1 VTKTLPNP
9 NDNRHL
15 FIVRFWREESG
26 SAPSGQ
32 WRGSVEHI
40 PTGQRVHFV
49 SLEVLNTFI
58 DQRLNG
64 ETTGTPKPDGN

>member
-1 VTKTLPNP
+1 VTKTLTNP
-9 NDNRHL
+9 NDSRHL
-15 FIVRFWREESG
+15 FIVRFWREESDSTPG
-26 SAPSGQ
+26 GQ

-40 PTGQRVHFV
+40 PTGQRAHFV

-64 ETTGTPKPDGN
+64 ETAETAGPDSH